1 MKEDLGGNFGWQEDY
16 WVKMEEWVEA
26 LYYGCDGRSAQRAK
40 SCICGVWSM
49 SDTRFRDRSRK
60 LCKIPYRSESGNNRS
75 REVMKADL
83 WAGGRLSTPE
93 SIDSGEGVD
102 DFET

>member
-1 MKEDLGGNFGWQEDY
+1 
-16 WVKMEEWVEA
+16 MELE
-26 LYYGCDGRSAQRAK
+26 
-40 SCICGVWSM
+40 
-49 SDTRFRDRSRK
+49 K
-60 LCKIPYRSESGNNRS
+60 LCRIPYRSESGNNRS
-75 REVMKADL
+75 REAMKADL